1 MISAP
6 RLAWL
11 QLRRERVRFA
21 VALAGVGF
29 AVLLMLM
36 QLGFQDALFHSA
48 CNVHRTLKA
57 DIVLL
62 HPFYL
67 SIVFPKPFPRVRVHQ
82 ARAVEGVAWT
92 GELYT
97 SIARFKDPEAGG
109 TRDIFLVGV
118 DPSEDLLDVP
128 GIRAHRGTLRYVD
141 RALYD
146 ARSRPEYGPV
156 AELVGRQGE
165 VVTEV
170 NGHDLHL
177 RELFE
182 MGTSFGIDGTV
193 VVSDLTFFAVH
204 PERSPGAVSIGLVRT
219 APGAD
224 PRRVRDAIAAAL
236 PPDVHVLT
244 RDEYMD
250 REVAYWASATPIGYV
265 FTFGVVM
272 GLVVGS
278 VIVYQILF
286 ADVSDHLPEYATVKA
301 MGYPNR
307 FLAAV
312 VVTEA
317 LILAGLGY
325 LPGWAVSWWLYRVTE
340 TATKLPMALT
350 ADRGVQVLGLAA
362 AMCTVSALLAARKLR
377 AADPADVF

>member
-11 QLRRERVRFA
+11 QLRRERVRFG
-21 VALAGVGF
+21 VALAGVAF

-36 QLGFQDALFHSA
+36 QLGFQDALFDSA
-48 CNVHRTLKA
+48 CNVHRTLNA

-67 SIVFPKPFPRVRVHQ
+67 SIVFPKTFARVRVHQ

-97 SIARFKDPEAGG
+97 SIARFKDPAAGG
-109 TRDIFLVGV
+109 TRDIFLVGI
-118 DPSEDLLDVP
+118 DPSDDLFDVP
-128 GIRAHRGTLRYVD
+128 GIRDKRATLRYTD
-141 RALYD
+141 RALFD
-146 ARSRPEYGPV
+146 ARARPEFGPV
-156 AELVGRQGE
+156 AELVRRSGE

-177 RELFE
+177 RDLFE
-182 MGTSFGIDGTV
+182 MGTSFGIDGTI
-193 VVSDLTFFAVH
+193 VVSDLTFLAVH
-204 PERSPGAVSIGLVRT
+204 PERSPSAVSIGLVRT
-219 APGAD
+219 IPGAD

-244 RDEYMD
+244 RDEYME
-250 REVAYWASATPIGYV
+250 REVTYWASATPIGYV

-272 GLVVGS
+272 GLVVGC

-286 ADVSDHLPEYATVKA
+286 ADVSEHLPEYATVKA

-307 FLAAV
+307 YLSGV
-312 VVTEA
+312 VVSEA
-317 LILAGLGY
+317 LILAVLGY
-325 LPGWAVSWWLYRVTE
+325 LPGLAVSWWLYGVTE
-340 TATKLPMALT
+340 TATKLPMTLT
-350 ADRGVQVLGLAA
+350 LDRGAQVLGLAA
-362 AMCTVSALLAARKLR
+362 AMCTASALLAARRLR